1 MKRQKS
7 LLLRLLTIVT
17 ITILAP
23 SILTFLVFFRTV
35 PERMETQAQ
44 ANVGFYI
51 DQTNA
56 SVKNSMEL
64 AREVAFSALGDPMLQ
79 KNMQRTEFY
88 LSSMGRG
95 ALEQMVGSVTAYQ
108 SAWSRNVLSSIYLFR
123 DDGQYTFYSAK
134 GAYAQEQRRMEN
146 ICNQSRELSS
156 AKTLF
161 QIPGAP
167 ENMVYFLLDYKNI
180 DTMAHLGKLVM
191 ELDVSSMVNADGLM
205 ELYPGTCLILSN
217 TDGEP
222 LYTLGDEPETA
233 DRVIADSNMES
244 FSRLGTGHSRDRYY
258 HVSRQIQGC
267 QMQMD
272 VFVPAAAIYNQV
284 WSTNLIFFVSCIL
297 ILLLT
302 TAAASLGYY
311 LVMRPLRDM
320 ETALAAHG
328 CIGLYGQECPA
339 VTVGSLRCWRRPSM
353 PWPIIWTLL
362 LRKLIKRALRCAKV
376 NPDFWQ
382 LRSILILYSM
392 SWKRSICAAWKRV

>member
-51 DQTNA
+51 DQTNS

-134 GAYAQEQRRMEN
+134 GGYAQEQRRMEN
-146 ICNQSRELSS
+146 ICHQSLELSS

-161 QIPGAP
+161 QI
-167 ENMVYFLLDYKNI
+167 L
-180 DTMAHLGKLVM
+180 
-191 ELDVSSMVNADGLM
+191 
-205 ELYPGTCLILSN
+205 CL
-217 TDGEP
+217 
-222 LYTLGDEPETA
+222 
-233 DRVIADSNMES
+233 
-244 FSRLGTGHSRDRYY
+244 
-258 HVSRQIQGC
+258 
-267 QMQMD
+267 
-272 VFVPAAAIYNQV
+272 
-284 WSTNLIFFVSCIL
+284 
-297 ILLLT
+297 
-302 TAAASLGYY
+302 
-311 LVMRPLRDM
+311 
-320 ETALAAHG
+320 
-328 CIGLYGQECPA
+328 
-339 VTVGSLRCWRRPSM
+339 
-353 PWPIIWTLL
+353 
-362 LRKLIKRALRCAKV
+362 
-376 NPDFWQ
+376 
-382 LRSILILYSM
+382 
-392 SWKRSICAAWKRV
+392 

>member
-156 AKTLF
+156 AKTL
-161 QIPGAP
+161 
-167 ENMVYFLLDYKNI
+167 
-180 DTMAHLGKLVM
+180 
-191 ELDVSSMVNADGLM
+191 
-205 ELYPGTCLILSN
+205 
-217 TDGEP
+217 
-222 LYTLGDEPETA
+222 
-233 DRVIADSNMES
+233 
-244 FSRLGTGHSRDRYY
+244 
-258 HVSRQIQGC
+258 
-267 QMQMD
+267 
-272 VFVPAAAIYNQV
+272 
-284 WSTNLIFFVSCIL
+284 
-297 ILLLT
+297 
-302 TAAASLGYY
+302 
-311 LVMRPLRDM
+311 
-320 ETALAAHG
+320 
-328 CIGLYGQECPA
+328 
-339 VTVGSLRCWRRPSM
+339 
-353 PWPIIWTLL
+353 
-362 LRKLIKRALRCAKV
+362 
-376 NPDFWQ
+376 
-382 LRSILILYSM
+382 
-392 SWKRSICAAWKRV
+392 

>member
-161 QIPGAP
+161 QIPGIGYISYQAITQGDIP
-167 ENMVYFLLDYKNI
+167 F
-180 DTMAHLGKLVM
+180 TMFYIVFIEVLTQF
-191 ELDVSSMVNADGLM
+191 S
-205 ELYPGTCLILSN
+205 LI
-217 TDGEP
+217 
-222 LYTLGDEPETA
+222 
-233 DRVIADSNMES
+233 IADIS
-244 FSRLGTGHSRDRYY
+244 Y
-258 HVSRQIQGC
+258 
-267 QMQMD
+267 
-272 VFVPAAAIYNQV
+272 
-284 WSTNLIFFVSCIL
+284 
-297 ILLLT
+297 
-302 TAAASLGYY
+302 
-311 LVMRPLRDM
+311 
-320 ETALAAHG
+320 
-328 CIGLYGQECPA
+328 A
-339 VTVGSLRCWRRPSM
+339 VADPRV
-353 PWPIIWTLL
+353 
-362 LRKLIKRALRCAKV
+362 RA
-376 NPDFWQ
+376 N
-382 LRSILILYSM
+382 
-392 SWKRSICAAWKRV
+392 